1 MPPRKQPPEDQNV
14 ELRNTLENFT
24 TNIHETLVQA
34 VEVALTTVLQR
45 QQNAPIQ
52 QPAVQEA
59 QHHQEDS
66 SDDELAE
73 NYFANP
79 LHRRNQA
86 NITAPAD
93 HQLLRHE
100 IQAEDRRWDSGFRV
114 EIPEFSGNL
123 ST

>member
-73 NYFANP
+73 N
-79 LHRRNQA
+79 
-86 NITAPAD
+86 
-93 HQLLRHE
+93 
-100 IQAEDRRWDSGFRV
+100 
-114 EIPEFSGNL
+114 
-123 ST
+123 

>member
-86 NITAPAD
+86 NIAAPAD